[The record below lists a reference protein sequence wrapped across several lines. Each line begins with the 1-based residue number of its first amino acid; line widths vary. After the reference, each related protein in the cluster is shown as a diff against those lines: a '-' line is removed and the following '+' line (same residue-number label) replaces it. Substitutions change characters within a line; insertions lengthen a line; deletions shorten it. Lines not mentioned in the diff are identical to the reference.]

1 MNRRS
6 NRIQIPPRV
15 LFYILVI
22 VCAMLL
28 ALNYVSGFSGGVLGT
43 VSNYIFV
50 PMQKGID
57 IVGESIL
64 ETGESAKTKEEL
76 IAENEALSAQVEE
89 MTTQL
94 TNMQL
99 QQKELERLTSL
110 FELAQDYQQYETTG
124 ARVIARG
131 NSNWFSTFT
140 IDKGKNDGIKV
151 DMNVI
156 AGSGLVGIVTSVG
169 PNYAIVRSV
178 IDDSSNVSGMIL
190 DTSDNCI
197 ISGDLKMMTESNM
210 ISLSELSDEDDEVE
224 IGTAVVTSNI
234 SSKYLPG
241 ILIGYVSDLSA
252 DANDLTKSGTITPVV
267 DFMHLQEVLVIME
280 TKETE

>member
-1 MNRRS
+1 MNRRGKI
-6 NRIQIPPRV
+6 NIPPRV

-22 VCAMLL
+22 ICAMLL
-28 ALNYVSGFSGGVLGT
+28 ALNYVTGFSGGVLKS

-57 IVGESIL
+57 IVGASIL

-76 IAENEALSAQVEE
+76 IAENEALSIQVSEL
-89 MTTQL
+89 TTQL

-99 QQKELERLTSL
+99 QQKELERLTGL
-110 FELAQDYQQYETTG
+110 FELASDYQQYETTG

-140 IDKGKNDGIKV
+140 IDKGSSDGIKV

-169 PNYAIVRSV
+169 PNYAVVRSV

-197 ISGDLKMMTESNM
+197 VSGDLRMMTDSNM
-210 ISLSELSDEDDEVE
+210 IGLSELSDDDDEVQ

-241 ILIGYVSDLSA
+241 ILIGYVSDLKK

-267 DFMHLQEVLVIME
+267 DFMHLQEVLVILE
-280 TKETE
+280 TKEVD

>member
-1 MNRRS
+1 MNRRAKI
-6 NRIQIPPRV
+6 NIPPRV

-22 VCAMLL
+22 ICAMLL
-28 ALNYVSGFSGGVLGT
+28 ALNYVTGFSGGVLKS

-57 IVGESIL
+57 IVGASIM

-76 IAENEALSAQVEE
+76 IAENEALSIQVSEL
-89 MTTQL
+89 TTQL

-99 QQKELERLTSL
+99 QQKELERLTGL
-110 FELAQDYQQYETTG
+110 FELASDYQQYETTG

-140 IDKGKNDGIKV
+140 IDKGSSDGIKV

-169 PNYAIVRSV
+169 PNYAVVRSV

-197 ISGDLKMMTESNM
+197 VSGDLRMMTDSNM
-210 ISLSELSDEDDEVE
+210 IGLSELSDDDDEVQ

-241 ILIGYVSDLSA
+241 ILIGYVSDLKK

-267 DFMHLQEVLVIME
+267 DFMHLQEVLVILE
-280 TKETE
+280 TKEVD

>member
-1 MNRRS
+1 MNRRG
-6 NRIQIPPRV
+6 NKLQIPPHV
-15 LFYILVI
+15 LFYVLII

-28 ALNYVSGFSGGVLGT
+28 ALNYVSGFSGGALRT
-43 VSNYIFV
+43 ISNYIFV

-57 IVGESIL
+57 IVGESIM

-76 IAENEALSAQVEE
+76 IAENEALTTQVEE
-89 MTTQL
+89 LTTQL

-99 QQKELERLTSL
+99 QQKELDRLTKL
-110 FELAQDYQQYETTG
+110 FDLASDYQQYETTG
-124 ARVIARG
+124 ARVIAKG

-140 IDKGKNDGIKV
+140 IDKGSADGIEP

-156 AGSGLVGIVTSVG
+156 AGSGLVGIVTEVG
-169 PNYAIVRSV
+169 PNFSVVRSI
-178 IDDSSNVSGMIL
+178 IDDSANVSGMIL
-190 DTSDNCI
+190 ETSDNCI
-197 ISGDLKMMTESNM
+197 ISGNLMLMTESNM
-210 ISLSELSDEDDEVE
+210 ISLSELSDDDDEVE

-241 ILIGYVSDLSA
+241 ILIGYVSDLKD
-252 DANDLTKSGTITPVV
+252 DANDLTKSGTTTPVV

-280 TKETE
+280 TKDTK

>member
-1 MNRRS
+1 MNRRGKI
-6 NRIQIPPRV
+6 NIPPRV

-28 ALNYVSGFSGGVLGT
+28 ALNYVTGFSGGILKN

-57 IVGESIL
+57 IVGESIM

-76 IAENEALSAQVEE
+76 IAENDTLKKQVEE
-89 MTTQL
+89 LTTQL

-99 QQKELERLTSL
+99 QQKELERLTGL
-110 FELAQDYQQYETTG
+110 FELASSYRDYDVTG

-140 IDKGKNDGIKV
+140 IDKGTSDGIKV

-169 PNYAIVRSV
+169 PNYAVVRSI

-197 ISGDLKMMTESNM
+197 ISGNLMLMTDSNM
-210 ISLSELSDEDDEVE
+210 ISLTDLSDDDDEVE

-241 ILIGYVSDLSA
+241 ILIGYVSDLHD

-280 TKETE
+280 TKEVD

>member
-1 MNRRS
+1 MNRRGKI
-6 NRIQIPPRV
+6 NIPPRV

-22 VCAMLL
+22 ICAMLL
-28 ALNYVSGFSGGVLGT
+28 ALNYVTGFSGGILKN

-57 IVGESIL
+57 IVGESIM

-76 IAENEALSAQVEE
+76 IAENDALNKQVAEL
-89 MTTQL
+89 TTQL

-99 QQKELERLTSL
+99 QQKELERLTGL
-110 FELAQDYQQYETTG
+110 FELASSYHDYDVTG
-124 ARVIARG
+124 AHVIARG

-140 IDKGKNDGIKV
+140 IDKGSSDGIKV

-169 PNYAIVRSV
+169 PNYAVVRSI

-197 ISGDLKMMTESNM
+197 ISGNLMLMTDSNM
-210 ISLSELSDEDDEVE
+210 ISLTDLSDDDDEVE

-241 ILIGYVSDLSA
+241 ILIGYVSDLHD

-280 TKETE
+280 TKEVN

>member
-1 MNRRS
+1 MNRRAKI
-6 NRIQIPPRV
+6 NIPPRV

-22 VCAMLL
+22 ICAMLL
-28 ALNYVSGFSGGVLGT
+28 ALNYVTGFSGGVLKS

-57 IVGESIL
+57 IVGASIL

-76 IAENEALSAQVEE
+76 IAENEALSIQVSEL
-89 MTTQL
+89 TTQL

-99 QQKELERLTSL
+99 QQKELERLTGL
-110 FELAQDYQQYETTG
+110 FELASDYQQYETTG

-140 IDKGKNDGIKV
+140 IDKGSSDGIKV

-169 PNYAIVRSV
+169 PNYAVVRSV

-197 ISGDLKMMTESNM
+197 VSGDLRMMTDSNM
-210 ISLSELSDEDDEVE
+210 IGLSELSDDDDEVQ

-241 ILIGYVSDLSA
+241 ILIGYVSDLKK

-280 TKETE
+280 TKEVD

>member
-1 MNRRS
+1 MNRRG
-6 NRIQIPPRV
+6 RVQIPPKV
-15 LFYILVI
+15 LFYVLVI

-28 ALNYVSGFSGGVLGT
+28 ALNYVSGFSGGFLGT

-57 IVGESIL
+57 MVGAGIL

-76 IAENEALSAQVEE
+76 IAENEALTLQVEDL
-89 MTTQL
+89 TTKL

-99 QQKELERLTSL
+99 QQKELERLTEL
-110 FELAQDYQQYETTG
+110 FELRSTYRQYETTG

-140 IDKGKNDGIKV
+140 IDKGTSDGVQV

-169 PNYAIVRSV
+169 PNYAVVRSI

-197 ISGDLKMMTESNM
+197 VSGNLMMMTDANM
-210 ISLSELSDEDDEVE
+210 ISLTELSDADDEVE

-241 ILIGYVSDLSA
+241 ILIGYISDLKK

-267 DFMHLQEVLVIME
+267 DFMHLQEVLIIME
-280 TKETE
+280 TKEVEE

>member
-1 MNRRS
+1 MNRRAKI
-6 NRIQIPPRV
+6 NIPPRV

-22 VCAMLL
+22 MCAMLL
-28 ALNYVSGFSGGVLGT
+28 ALNYVTGFSGGILKNI
-43 VSNYIFV
+43 SNYVFV

-57 IVGESIL
+57 IVGESIM

-76 IAENEALSAQVEE
+76 IAENEALTTQVEQL
-89 MTTQL
+89 TTQL

-99 QQKELERLTSL
+99 QQKELERLTGL
-110 FELAQDYQQYETTG
+110 FELAQNYRQYETTG

-140 IDKGKNDGIKV
+140 IDKGSSDGIMV

-169 PNYAIVRSV
+169 PNYAVVRSI

-197 ISGDLKMMTESNM
+197 ISGDLMLMTDSNM
-210 ISLSELSDEDDEVE
+210 ISLSELSDDDDEVE

-241 ILIGYVSDLSA
+241 ILIGYISDLHD

-267 DFMHLQEVLVIME
+267 DFMHLQEVLVIKE
-280 TKETE
+280 TKEIN